1 MLTIDILAFAIVSI
15 VLGLIS
21 VLYGYQIFKFFLMIA
36 GFVLGVWFIQTYF
49 PQSNVELTLVLSIL
63 GGIIGAVIAN
73 FLYTVGFAINAGILA
88 AGFAGLALNY
98 LAIDLEPTGRIVLVI
113 IAGVLGALLVLMFNL
128 KKLIIVS
135 LTVLYGVYLL
145 LAGGMHL
152 VFAGN
157 LPPFSQLPQAT
168 ALGLLLIAGIIGV
181 FGFFKQMNDPE
192 I

>member
-1 MLTIDILAFAIVSI
+1 MLTVDILAFALISI

-36 GFVLGVWFIQTYF
+36 GFVLGVWVIQTYF
-49 PQSNVELTLVLSIL
+49 PQPNAELTLVLSIL
-63 GGIIGAVIAN
+63 GGVVGAVIAN

-88 AGFAGLALNY
+88 AGLAGLSLNY
-98 LAIDLEPTGRIVLVI
+98 VAIDLNPTARLVLII
-113 IAGVLGALLVLMFNL
+113 IAAVLGVLLVLMFNL

-152 VFAGN
+152 IFAGN

-168 ALGLLLIAGIIGV
+168 ALGLLLIAGIIGI

-192 I
+192 V